1 MAQLPCPPPPAENSH
16 QTQGRMTHDWKCVSA
31 RHLKA
36 GLGCMPGIIGWL
48 SELGELFYPNL
59 LLIPPAKET
68 DIPGKVQ

>member
-1 MAQLPCPPPPAENSH
+1 
-16 QTQGRMTHDWKCVSA
+16 MTHDWKCVSA